1 MPRGRTK
8 PLFKPMP
15 KPQTPKWSRQQLFIK
30 LSNQRQDERAPY
42 DDGDQALYGS
52 AKSLYGIARYS
63 SRS

>member
-8 PLFKPMP
+8 PLFKPFP
-15 KPQTPKWSRQQLFIK
+15 KPLTPKWDRQQLFMK
-30 LSNQRQDERAPY
+30 LSKQRQEERSPF
-42 DDGDQALYGS
+42 DSGDAALYGS

>member
-8 PLFKPMP
+8 PLFKPVR
-15 KPQTPKWSRQQLFIK
+15 KPPTPKWSQQQLFIK
-30 LSNQRQDERAPY
+30 LSNQRQDERSPF
-42 DDGDQALYGS
+42 DSGDAALYGS